1 MLLTESPKVKV
12 TIETYPAAIQAKIH
26 TLRDLII
33 ATATETSEINTL
45 EETLKWGEPSYL
57 TPTGSTLRIGWK
69 QSQPDHYALYCN
81 CNTRLVDTFSVLYP
95 NVFTFEKNRAIVFHV
110 TDSVP
115 VAELT
120 HCIRLALTYHRIKH
134 LPLLGA

>member
-69 QSQPDHYALYCN
+69 H
-81 CNTRLVDTFSVLYP
+81 
-95 NVFTFEKNRAIVFHV
+95 
-110 TDSVP
+110 
-115 VAELT
+115 
-120 HCIRLALTYHRIKH
+120 
-134 LPLLGA
+134 

>member
-1 MLLTESPKVKV
+1 MIVLT
-12 TIETYPAAIQAKIH
+12 
-26 TLRDLII
+26 
-33 ATATETSEINTL
+33 TSIN
-45 EETLKWGEPSYL
+45 S
-57 TPTGSTLRIGWK
+57 I
-69 QSQPDHYALYCN
+69 
-81 CNTRLVDTFSVLYP
+81 DTFSVLYP
-95 NVFTFEKNRAIVFHV
+95 NVFTFEKNRAIVFHM